1 MRQVVKRLLPGQD
14 LKAELINLARV
25 NHIQSGCVISGVG
38 SFTHAR
44 VRTAAENGKETYVEW
59 DEHME
64 IVSITGTI
72 SEYGQHVHLSFSDIN
87 GNTYGGHLAEGC
99 RVFTVVEIVILVFD
113 DMIFEREFDKVTGFK
128 ELKVS
133 NK

>member
-1 MRQVVKRLLPGQD
+1 M
-14 LKAELINLARV
+14 KAELINFARV

-44 VRTAAENGKETYVEW
+44 VRTAAENGKETYVEL

-72 SEYGQHVHLSFSDIN
+72 FEYGQHVHLSFSNIN

-99 RVFTVVEIVILVFD
+99 RVFTVVEIVILVFY
-113 DMIFEREFDKVTGFK
+113 DMIFEREFDMVTGFQ